1 MDIEAH
7 RDLQLLEAVEQDA
20 RVTQRTL
27 STKLG
32 IALG

>member
-20 RVTQRTL
+20 RVTHVRAVAAQ
-27 STKLG
+27 
-32 IALG
+32 A